1 MAGDGAPLQPVQP
14 ADMPLPGGH
23 YSPGIVAAGL
33 VFVAGQLP
41 IAADGSKLSD
51 ASFADQTRQVL
62 ANVQAVIEAA
72 GSSVAPLAQVR
83 VYITDIDHWPEFN
96 RLYAEWAGEAR
107 PARAVVPVRRLH
119 YGFLLEV
126 EAVAVV
132 PGSGS
137 GGGA

>member
-1 MAGDGAPLQPVQP
+1 MAGDHAPVRPVQP
-14 ADMPLPGGH
+14 AGMPLPGGH

-51 ASFADQTRQVL
+51 ASFAEQTRQVL
-62 ANVQAVIEAA
+62 ANVQAVVEAA
-72 GSSVAPLAQVR
+72 GSSVAQLVQVR
-83 VYITDIDHWPEFN
+83 VYLTDIDLWPEFN

-107 PARAVVPVRRLH
+107 PARAVVPVPLLH

-126 EAVAVV
+126 EAVA
-132 PGSGS
+132 
-137 GGGA
+137 AL